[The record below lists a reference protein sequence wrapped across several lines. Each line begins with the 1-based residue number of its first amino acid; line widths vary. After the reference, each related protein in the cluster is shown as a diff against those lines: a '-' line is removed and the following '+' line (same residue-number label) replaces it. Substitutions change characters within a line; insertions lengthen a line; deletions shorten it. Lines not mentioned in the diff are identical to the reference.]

1 MPVRLVTIMDRTLI
15 SVEHYSDLAEHLAM
29 ARQHAVGLEL
39 QEFSDPNVLD
49 GDWRSLLDQYEQAL
63 DGFTGLRS
71 MHGAYIDL
79 VSGSPDLRLVTLTR
93 ERYLHNLDIGRELGV
108 QYIDFHANYLP
119 LVDHPS
125 YLPGW
130 VERQVAFWS
139 PMAEQAE
146 QYGIILLLENMWE
159 PDPAIIVRILERIQ
173 SPYLKAC
180 LDVGHAVL
188 YSHLPLREWVRQLGD
203 HLIYTHLHN
212 NHGTTDEHL
221 AFGDGVIDFPDVLNL
236 LRAMPRPPLFSLEL
250 PTLELI
256 RDSLPYLELAS

>member
-1 MPVRLVTIMDRTLI
+1 MDRALI
-15 SVEHYSDLAEHLAM
+15 SVEHYSDLAGHAAV
-29 ARQHAVGLEL
+29 ARQHGLGLEL
-39 QEFSDPNVLD
+39 QEFSDPTVLD
-49 GDWRSLLDQYEQAL
+49 GDWRSLLDEYERAL
-63 DGFTGLRS
+63 DGFTGLRA

-79 VSGSPDLRLVTLTR
+79 VSGSPDMRLVTLAR

-108 QYIDFHANYLP
+108 KYIDFHANYLP

-146 QYGIILLLENMWE
+146 QYGITLLLENMWE
-159 PDPAIIVRILERIQ
+159 PDPAIISRILDRVQ

-188 YSHLPLREWVRQLGD
+188 YSRRPIEEWIAQLGE
-203 HLIYTHLHN
+203 HLTYTHLHN
-212 NHGTTDEHL
+212 NHGTVDEHL
-221 AFGDGVIDFPDVLNL
+221 AFGDGVLDFQAVLDR
-236 LRAMPRPPLFSLEL
+236 LRTLPAPPLFILEL
-250 PTLELI
+250 PNLELI
-256 RDSLPYLELAS
+256 EDSLPYLNLAN

>member
-1 MPVRLVTIMDRTLI
+1 MIDRALM
-15 SVEHYSDLAEHLAM
+15 SVEHYGDLAEHLAV
-29 ARQHAVGLEL
+29 ARQHDLGLEL

-49 GDWRSLLDQYEQAL
+49 GDWRSLLDRYQRAL
-63 DGFTGLRS
+63 SDFSGLRA

-79 VSGSPDLRLVTLTR
+79 VSGSPDLRLVALTR
-93 ERYLHNLDIGRELGV
+93 ERYLHNLQIGRELGIK
-108 QYIDFHANYLP
+108 YIDFHANYLP

-130 VERQVAFWS
+130 VERQVAFWA
-139 PMAEQAE
+139 PLAEQAE
-146 QYGIILLLENMWE
+146 QYGICLLLENMWE
-159 PDPAIIVRILERIQ
+159 PAPAIICRILDRVR

-188 YSHLPLREWVRQLGD
+188 YSHLPISEWVRDLGE

-221 AFGDGVIDFPDVLNL
+221 AFGDGVIDFPELL
-236 LRAMPRPPLFSLEL
+236 ASLRALPNPPLFSLEL
-250 PTLELI
+250 PNIDLI
-256 RDSLPYLELAS
+256 RDSLPYLQL